1 MVEILIFMNSAHQ
14 VQLISALHEAVNNG
28 NKERMCQCAYLLDTS
43 FLEKK
48 FQINVMTVKPL

>member
-1 MVEILIFMNSAHQ
+1 MNSAHQ